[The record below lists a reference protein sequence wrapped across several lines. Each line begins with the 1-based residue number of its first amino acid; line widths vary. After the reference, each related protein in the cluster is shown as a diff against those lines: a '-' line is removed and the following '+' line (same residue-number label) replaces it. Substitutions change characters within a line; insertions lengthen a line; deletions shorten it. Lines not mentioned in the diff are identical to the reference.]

1 MRFTPALATAAAFA
15 AVIATPALAAER
27 SYRVGSYE
35 RVRVE
40 GPFEV
45 HIVAGTSPR
54 ASARGSDAMLSR
66 LDLAVNGNT
75 LVVRLGPGGWGETP
89 KRAGNATPLVVTLSS
104 PRITSILLT
113 AGAEVTA
120 SKIAAQRLDLSV
132 TGAGALTVDGAAA
145 DQLNAMLIG
154 TGKLRL
160 AGKAARARLVTNGP
174 GAIDAADLT
183 VNDLTVSVEGT
194 GETRAMARY
203 TAQVSTTGLGRV
215 TVLGTPKCIVKAVAD
230 GPVVCGTPAKAH

>member
-1 MRFTPALATAAAFA
+1 MRLSLALAAAASTLLA
-15 AVIATPALAAER
+15 APADAAER
-27 SYRVGSYE
+27 SYSVGSYE

-45 HIVAGTSPR
+45 HIVAGASPH
-54 ASARGSDAMLSR
+54 ASARGSEAMLAR

-75 LVVRLGPGGWGETP
+75 LAVRLGPGGWGETP
-89 KRAGNATPLVVTLSS
+89 RRAGGTSPVVVTLSS

-113 AGAEVTA
+113 AGATVTA
-120 SKIAAQRLDLSV
+120 SKIAAQRIDLGV

-160 AGKAARARLVTNGP
+160 AGKAARARLTTNGP
-174 GAIDAADLT
+174 GTIDAADLA

-194 GETRAMARY
+194 GETRATAHY
-203 TAQVSTTGLGRV
+203 TAQVSTTGLGKV
-215 TVLGTPKCIVKAVAD
+215 TVLGTAKCTVKAVAD
-230 GPVVCGTPAKAH
+230 GPVVCGVAAKRQ

>member
-1 MRFTPALATAAAFA
+1 MRFPLALAIAAASA
-15 AVIATPALAAER
+15 ALVATPALAAER
-27 SYRVGSYE
+27 SYSVGSYE

-54 ASARGSDAMLSR
+54 ASASGSEAMLAR
-66 LDLAVNGNT
+66 LDLVVNGDT
-75 LVVRLGPGGWGETP
+75 LAVRLGPGGWGETP
-89 KRAGNATPLVVTLSS
+89 RRAGSIAPVVVTLSS

-113 AGAEVTA
+113 AGAAVTA
-120 SKIAAQRLDLSV
+120 RKIAGQRVDLSV
-132 TGAGALTVDGAAA
+132 TGAGALTVDGAEA

-154 TGKLRL
+154 TGKLHL
-160 AGKAARARLVTNGP
+160 AGKAARARLTTNGP
-174 GAIDAADLT
+174 GTIDAGDLV

-203 TAQVSTTGLGRV
+203 TAQVSTTGLGKV
-215 TVLGTPKCIVKAVAD
+215 TVLGTPRCTVKAVAD
-230 GPVVCGTPAKAH
+230 GPVICGTSVKPR